1 MAMNSLKQRV
11 YNWKLGGGFKG
22 FWNFHPYLGK
32 MNPFWRSYFLDGL
45 VQPETR
51 KSLEDEHLLLAK
63 ALNMY
68 KVEPQKISQKVEL
81 WDPYKKGELTPS
93 YPCIEYRPT
102 LYEISRKKGA
112 ILGPFLQGFRLNK
125 LLASRSDKKTSTQT
139 LRIREKPQN

>member
-68 KVEPQKISQKVEL
+68 KVEPKKSVKKWSYGTPIRKV
-81 WDPYKKGELTPS
+81 
-93 YPCIEYRPT
+93 
-102 LYEISRKKGA
+102 
-112 ILGPFLQGFRLNK
+112 N
-125 LLASRSDKKTSTQT
+125 
-139 LRIREKPQN
+139 